1 MNVNVFIRKDYE
13 NETTLRPKK
22 TNPNKPNFRQEM
34 PKMPYL
40 PACVKRHYPAPS
52 KKPSFVKTN
61 QNASKWLAMVGIFNY
76 CFIKVEA
83 PVKLWAKYRIGKQ
96 MNIVL
101 AVILLVGGLVILWKC
116 AELLVA
122 GAVGLAKRLGISSL
136 VIGLTVV
143 AMGTSAPE
151 LAASIAGVLRETGGG
166 NIAVGNVFGS
176 NIANLALVG
185 GLVAL
190 IRPLMVKRQTLRR
203 EIPVMILMALLLW
216 PFLHNS
222 YLSRLEGIVLLVVFA
237 VLILLTIHLAR
248 KEAGQNKIT
257 EAKRLAAQSGTDT
270 EVITTASGDRIK
282 SGDGIKNVLFIVV
295 GLTGLA
301 VGAKMAVEGAVFIGN
316 KIGLS
321 ESVIGLTII
330 AFGTSLPELVTCVVA
345 AIKGHHDISVG
356 NLVGSNIFNTLLVV
370 GGAGVV
376 REFTIEPRFA
386 GGTDYWIMIIVST
399 AFALA
404 VIIGKR
410 TIGRV
415 SGILLLCGYIGYLV
429 YLFGYSG

>member
-1 MNVNVFIRKDYE
+1 
-13 NETTLRPKK
+13 
-22 TNPNKPNFRQEM
+22 
-34 PKMPYL
+34 
-40 PACVKRHYPAPS
+40 
-52 KKPSFVKTN
+52 
-61 QNASKWLAMVGIFNY
+61 
-76 CFIKVEA
+76 
-83 PVKLWAKYRIGKQ
+83 
-96 MNIVL
+96 MNIIL
-101 AVILLVGGLVILWKC
+101 AVVLLIGGLLILWKC

-122 GAVGLAKRLGISSL
+122 GAVGLAKRLGVSSL
-136 VIGLTVV
+136 VVGLTVV

-151 LAASIAGVLRETGGG
+151 LAASIAGVLREVGGG

-190 IRPLMVKRQTLRR
+190 IRPLMVKRQTLGR
-203 EIPVMILMALLLW
+203 EIPVMILAALLLW
-216 PFLHNS
+216 PFLNNS
-222 YLSRLEGIVLLVVFA
+222 YLSRAESITLLIVFT

-248 KEAGQNKIT
+248 KESEHNKKA
-257 EAKRLAAQSGTDT
+257 EADRLALEKETDT

-282 SGDGIKNVLFIVV
+282 SGDGIKNLLFIVV
-295 GLTGLA
+295 GLAGLA
-301 VGAKMAVEGAVFIGN
+301 IGAKMAVEGAVFIGQ
-316 KIGLS
+316 KVGLS

-376 REFTIEPRFA
+376 REFTVEPRFA
-386 GGTDYWIMIIVST
+386 GGADYWIMIIVSA

-410 TIGRV
+410 TIGRI
-415 SGILLLCGYIGYLV
+415 SGILLVCGYGGYLV
-429 YLFGYSG
+429 YLFVYSG